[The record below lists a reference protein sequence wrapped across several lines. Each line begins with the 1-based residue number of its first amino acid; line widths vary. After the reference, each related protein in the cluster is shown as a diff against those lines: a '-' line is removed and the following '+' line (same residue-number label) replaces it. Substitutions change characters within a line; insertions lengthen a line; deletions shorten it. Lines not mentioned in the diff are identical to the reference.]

1 MFRLYLNNDNLFYD
15 DPAAEEELTLTSA
28 KVNLAAGEAGTLEFA
43 VPPVNTAYDT
53 FAKLTS
59 YVDLY
64 RNSDLIFSGRVLDEY
79 KDFNGISK
87 VTCEGLLAV
96 FNDSYFAPTTYSSI
110 TVSELVQTLLA
121 SHNAQVGTDKQVS
134 LGNITIDEAGSY
146 IYRKFEDYKTTLER
160 LKDLRNSFGGYMS
173 VRKTWD
179 TTDQEWKL
187 YLDWVPGF
195 TSYASQEINF
205 GENLIDLTQD
215 SSAAEIIT
223 VLVPLGAEVENA
235 DGTRSRLTVE
245 SVNND
250 SISIEDTDAIA
261 EFGRV
266 VGIRTW
272 DDVTIPANLLAKG
285 RAYLNDKKRSRV
297 TINVKAVDMAKAGS
311 SVEAFRI
318 GERVKVNAPLFGVE
332 AYFVVMSQSLDL
344 MNPAQNQMVLG
355 DKVDGYVGK
364 TNAAQAAVSDKVDK
378 INSDYTPIS
387 ELKELEEELK
397 ETISEY
403 NSLIEQLDERIQA
416 IVNFTEY
423 EAGEDGWLKQLETRV
438 TQTEQDLSIEVEA
451 RENIEGVINQV
462 TETFEF
468 TQDGL
473 MIGRS
478 DSDVH
483 SLQDH
488 DSYEFQDSSGNKI
501 FSIDTDGTTSRQAN
515 VVGQIGIGAGSI
527 EEYVEQWAIRKGEE
541 SNGKYDLDIV
551 WVGGN

>member
-1 MFRLYLNNDNLFYD
+1 MFRLYLNDNLFYD
-15 DPAAEEELTLTSA
+15 DQAAEEELTLTSA

-134 LGNITIDEAGSY
+134 LGNITIDEASDN
-146 IYRKFEDYKTTLER
+146 IYRAYEDYKLTIER
-160 LKDLRNSFGGYMS
+160 LKDLVDSFGGYMS

-179 TTDQEWKL
+179 TTEQAWKR

-223 VLVPLGAEVENA
+223 VLIPLGAEVENE
-235 DGTRSRLTVE
+235 DGTRKRLTVG
-245 SVNND
+245 SVNNE
-250 SISIEDTDAIA
+250 SVTIEDADAIA

-266 VGIRTW
+266 VGIHVW
-272 DDVTIPANLLAKG
+272 DDVTVASNLLAKG
-285 RAYLNDKKRSRV
+285 RAYLNDMKRSRV
-297 TINVKAVDMAKAGS
+297 TINAKAVDMARAGS
-311 SVEAFRI
+311 SVVAFKV
-318 GERVKVNAPLFGVE
+318 GERVKVSAPLFGVD

-344 MNPAQNQMVLG
+344 MNPAQNQMSLG
-355 DKVDGYVGK
+355 DKVVGYVGK
-364 TNAAQAAVSDKVDK
+364 TNAQQAAVNDTVNRINGDYTQISQLHAVESAMVNMIGEYSTRFEELDDK
-378 INSDYTPIS
+378 IQSVVD
-387 ELKELEEELK
+387 
-397 ETISEY
+397 
-403 NSLIEQLDERIQA
+403 
-416 IVNFTEY
+416 FTES
-423 EAGEDGWLKQLETRV
+423 EEGSDSWLKKLETRV

-451 RENIEGVINQV
+451 RENIEGVITQV
-462 TETFEF
+462 TETFDF
-468 TQDGL
+468 TEDGL
-473 MIGRS
+473 RIGRS
-478 DSDVH
+478 DSDIH
-483 SLQDH
+483 SVQDH
-488 DSYEFQDSSGNKI
+488 DSYEFRDSAENRI
-501 FSIDTDGTTSRQAN
+501 FSIDTSGTTAKQAN
-515 VVGQIGIGAGSI
+515 VTGQIGIGAGSV
-527 EEYVEQWAIRKGEE
+527 EEYTEQWAIRKGTET
-541 SNGKYDLDIV
+541 NGKYDLEIV

>member
-1 MFRLYLNNDNLFYD
+1 MFTVFVNENLFYD
-15 DPAAEEELTLTSA
+15 DQTTENELKLTSA
-28 KVNLAAGEAGTLEFA
+28 KLSLSVGTAGSFEFS
-43 VPPVNTAYDT
+43 VPPTNVAYDNFT
-53 FAKLTS
+53 KLKS
-59 YVDLY
+59 YIDVY
-64 RNSDLIFSGRVLDEY
+64 RDEDLIFSGRVIDEY
-79 KDFNGISK
+79 KDFKGISK
-87 VTCEGLLAV
+87 VTCEGLLAL
-96 FNDSYFAPTTYSSI
+96 FNDSYFAPETYASI
-110 TVSELVQTLLA
+110 TVSGLVSAMLT
-121 SHNAQVGTDKQVS
+121 SHNAQVSTDKQVQ
-134 LGNITIDEAGSY
+134 LGNITITEAGRS
-146 IYRKFEDYKTTLER
+146 IYRAYEDYKLTIER
-160 LKDLRNSFGGYMS
+160 LKDLVDSFGGYMS
-173 VRKTWD
+173 VRKTGNV
-179 TTDQEWKL
+179 L
-187 YLDWVPGF
+187 YLDWLADF

-215 SSAAEIIT
+215 SSAAGIIT

-250 SISIEDTDAIA
+250 SISIEDADAIA

-266 VGIRTW
+266 VGIQTW

-285 RAYLNDKKRSRV
+285 REYLNDMKRSRV

-355 DKVDGYVGK
+355 DKVDGYVGR
-364 TNAAQAAVSDKVDK
+364 TNAAQAAVSDAVNK
-378 INSDYTPIS
+378 INSDYTHIS
-387 ELKELEEELK
+387 QLQALEENLR
-397 ETISEY
+397 ETITEY
-403 NSLIEQLDERIQA
+403 NSLLSLLDEKIQA

-423 EAGEDGWLKQLETRV
+423 EAGDDGWLKQLETRV
-438 TQTEQDLSIEVEA
+438 TQTEQDLRVEVEA
-451 RENIEGVINQV
+451 RENIEGVITQV
-462 TETFEF
+462 TKTFDF

-473 MIGRS
+473 MIGQS

-515 VVGQIGIGAGSI
+515 VVGQIGIGAGSV
-527 EEYVEQWAIRKGEE
+527 EEYTDQWAIRKGEE
-541 SNGKYDLDIV
+541 TNGKYDLDIV